1 MLRKP
6 KQDKLKTKTV
16 NNTSITKFITAQTAE
31 MIYGVKAKTLLNR
44 SGLDATDLRY
54 IPSLNLTGGRRKYF
68 ERKLLDRLFIIHATR
83 VEGGKND

>member
-1 MLRKP
+1 MP
-6 KQDKLKTKTV
+6 NQEITKQQ
-16 NNTSITKFITAQTAE
+16 TKFITAQTAE

-68 ERKLLDRLFIIHATR
+68 ERKLLDRLFIIHSNGIKG
-83 VEGGKND
+83 ENND